1 MGDSLGTS
9 PPLAPPPTID
19 VKKEDDFMVGSPLK
33 KQRSSMAD
41 FDDDF
46 KRRLQRGLAAGNI
59 GEILGSGP
67 DVKPS
72 ASGLQFGGALN
83 KKRPQANDDD
93 DEEL

>member
-1 MGDSLGTS
+1 
-9 PPLAPPPTID
+9 
-19 VKKEDDFMVGSPLK
+19 
-33 KQRSSMAD
+33 MAD

-67 DVKPS
+67 DPKPS
-72 ASGLQFGGALN
+72 PSGLQFGGSLG
-83 KKRPQANDDD
+83 KKKEPDD

>member
-1 MGDSLGTS
+1 
-9 PPLAPPPTID
+9 
-19 VKKEDDFMVGSPLK
+19 MVGSPLK

-59 GEILGSGP
+59 GEILGGGSE
-67 DVKPS
+67 VKETAP
-72 ASGLQFGGALN
+72 SGLQFGGTL
-83 KKRPQANDDD
+83 KKKAKDDE

>member
-1 MGDSLGTS
+1 
-9 PPLAPPPTID
+9 
-19 VKKEDDFMVGSPLK
+19 MVGSPLK

-67 DVKPS
+67 GPDPKPS
-72 ASGLQFGGALN
+72 PSGLQFGGSLG
-83 KKRPQANDDD
+83 KKKAVDD